1 MIPPLPIILAWPLIA
16 AFSFFRSM
24 QLSVAVSWCF
34 IAGYLFLPER
44 GSIDLPG
51 LPAINKDSMPS
62 LVAIAA
68 IFILKPAIS
77 KNASNTVLSGWLPKT
92 RLIAILLIGLLLGA
106 LLTVLSNRDA
116 IVAENV
122 FLPPLRIYDSLSA
135 ILSASIAVLP
145 FLVARRHLAAP
156 EQHGDLLKV
165 LCTAGLI
172 YSFPIIYEAVMSPQ
186 LSRMVYG
193 FFPHSWLQHVRS
205 GGYRPVVF
213 LHHGLWLAIFMAG
226 TVLAAFVLYRVQKD
240 ARKGTYFLAAL
251 WLLFILFICR
261 SLGAFSITLLIL
273 PLILFCNSRIQVVFA
288 AVIAGVILLY
298 PSLRGAGIIP
308 VDQVN
313 RLAASISEE
322 RSASFRYRLTNE
334 EVLLEK
340 ANRRPFFG
348 WGGWGRSLIYDEEGR
363 MTSTADGMWVIVI
376 GRDGWVGYICRFGLF
391 CAPIIILALRRR
403 KYTLHPE
410 TAGLALIMVA
420 YMIDLIP
427 NATLTPMTW
436 LIAGALAGRLEL
448 TNSDLASAPTEDGEE
463 ENVERVRY
471 SRFPPKAATVGHVRQ
486 GGQAVQHS
494 RTQPRES
501 RHGS

>member
-1 MIPPLPIILAWPLIA
+1 MIPPLTVVLAWPLIA
-16 AFSFFRSM
+16 ISFFRSM
-24 QLSVAVSWCF
+24 SLPVAVSWCF
-34 IAGYLFLPER
+34 IGGYLFLPER

-51 LPAINKDSMPS
+51 LPEIGKDSMPS
-62 LVAIAA
+62 LVAVAA
-68 IFILKPAIS
+68 ILILQPLVS
-77 KNASNTVLSGWLPKT
+77 KKGGNTVLGGWLPGN
-92 RLIAILLIGLLLGA
+92 RLIAVLLIGLLVSSM
-106 LLTVLSNRDA
+106 LTVVFNQDP

-122 FLPPLRIYDSLSA
+122 FLPALSLYDSLST
-135 ILSASIAVLP
+135 LLNASIAVLP

-156 EQHGDLLKV
+156 EQHRDLLRV

-172 YSFPIIYEAVMSPQ
+172 YTLPIIFEIIMSPK
-186 LSRMVYG
+186 LSLMIYG
-193 FFPHSWLQHVRS
+193 FFPHSFLQHVRA

-226 TVLAAFVLYRVQKD
+226 TVLAAFALYRAQKD

-251 WLLFILFICR
+251 WLLFILFMCR
-261 SLGAFSITLLIL
+261 SLGAFAITLIIL
-273 PLILFCNSRIQVVFA
+273 PVILFCNSRIQVVFA

-334 EVLLEK
+334 EILLEK

-348 WGGWGRSLIYDEEGR
+348 WGGWGRSLIYNEEGR

-410 TAGLALIMVA
+410 TAGLGLIMVA

-427 NATLTPMTW
+427 NASLTPMTW

-463 ENVERVRY
+463 ENAERVRY

-486 GGQAVQHS
+486 RGQAVQHS

>member
-1 MIPPLPIILAWPLIA
+1 
-16 AFSFFRSM
+16 
-24 QLSVAVSWCF
+24 
-34 IAGYLFLPER
+34 
-44 GSIDLPG
+44 
-51 LPAINKDSMPS
+51 
-62 LVAIAA
+62 
-68 IFILKPAIS
+68 
-77 KNASNTVLSGWLPKT
+77 
-92 RLIAILLIGLLLGA
+92 
-106 LLTVLSNRDA
+106 
-116 IVAENV
+116 
-122 FLPPLRIYDSLSA
+122 
-135 ILSASIAVLP
+135 
-145 FLVARRHLAAP
+145 
-156 EQHGDLLKV
+156 
-165 LCTAGLI
+165 
-172 YSFPIIYEAVMSPQ
+172 MSPK
-186 LSRMVYG
+186 LSLMIYG
-193 FFPHSWLQHVRS
+193 FFPHSFLQHVRS

-226 TVLAAFVLYRVQKD
+226 TVLAAFALYRAQKD

-251 WLLFILFICR
+251 WLLFILFMCR
-261 SLGAFSITLLIL
+261 SLGAFAITLLIL
-273 PLILFCNSRIQVVFA
+273 PVILFCNSRIQVVFA
-288 AVIAGVILLY
+288 AIIAGVILLY

-334 EVLLEK
+334 EILLEK

-348 WGGWGRSLIYDEEGR
+348 WGGWGRSLIYNEEGR

-410 TAGLALIMVA
+410 TAGLGLIMVA

-427 NATLTPMTW
+427 NASLTPMTW

-448 TNSDLASAPTEDGEE
+448 INSDLASAPTEDGEE

-471 SRFPPKAATVGHVRQ
+471 SRFPPKAATVGHVRKR
-486 GGQAVQHS
+486 GQAVQHS

>member
-1 MIPPLPIILAWPLIA
+1 MIPPLAAILAWPLVAI
-16 AFSFFRSM
+16 SFFRSM
-24 QLSVAVSWCF
+24 TLPVALSWCF
-34 IAGYLFLPER
+34 IGGYLFLPER

-51 LPAINKDSMPS
+51 LPEIGKDSMPS
-62 LVAIAA
+62 LVAVAA
-68 IFILKPAIS
+68 ILILQPLIS
-77 KNASNTVLSGWLPKT
+77 KKGDNTVLSGWLPGN
-92 RLIAILLIGLLLGA
+92 RLIAILLIGLLISSM
-106 LLTVLSNRDA
+106 LTVALNQDP

-122 FLPPLRIYDSLSA
+122 FIPALSLYDSLSTLLNA
-135 ILSASIAVLP
+135 IIAVLP
-145 FLVARRHLAAP
+145 FLAARRHLASP
-156 EQHGDLLKV
+156 EQHRDLLRV

-172 YSFPIIYEAVMSPQ
+172 YSLPIIFEVIMSPK
-186 LSRMVYG
+186 LSLMIYG
-193 FFPHSWLQHVRS
+193 FFPHSFLQHLRA

-226 TVLAAFVLYRVQKD
+226 TVLAAFALYRAQKD

-251 WLLFILFICR
+251 WLLFILFMCR
-261 SLGAFSITLLIL
+261 SLGAFAITLLIL
-273 PLILFCNSRIQVVFA
+273 PVILFCNSRTQVVFA
-288 AVIAGVILLY
+288 AAIAGVILVY
-298 PSLRGAGIIP
+298 PSLRGAGVIP

-334 EVLLEK
+334 EILLEK

-363 MTSTADGMWVIVI
+363 MTSTADGMWVIAI
-376 GRDGWVGYICRFGLF
+376 GRDGWVGYLCRFGLF
-391 CAPIIILALRRR
+391 CAPVIILALRRK
-403 KYTLHPE
+403 KYILHPE
-410 TAGLALIMVA
+410 TAGLGLIMVA
-420 YMIDLIP
+420 YLVDLIP

-471 SRFPPKAATVGHVRQ
+471 SRFPPKAATAGHVRNR
-486 GGQAVQHS
+486 GQAVQHS
-494 RTQPRES
+494 RTQPREN
-501 RHGS
+501 RRGS

>member
-1 MIPPLPIILAWPLIA
+1 MIPPLTVVLAWPLIA
-16 AFSFFRSM
+16 ISFFRSM
-24 QLSVAVSWCF
+24 SLPVAVSWCL

-44 GSIDLPG
+44 GSIDLPL
-51 LPAINKDSMPS
+51 LPAIDKDSIPS

-68 IFILKPAIS
+68 ILILKPAIS
-77 KNASNTVLSGWLPKT
+77 KNVGDTVLSGWLPRN
-92 RLIAILLIGLLLGA
+92 RLIWILLIGLIVSSM
-106 LLTVLSNRDA
+106 LTVLANQDA

-122 FLPPLRIYDSLSA
+122 FLPPLNLYDSFSA
-135 ILSASIAVLP
+135 ILTTIMAVLP
-145 FLVARRHLAAP
+145 FLLARRHLAAP
-156 EQHGDLLKV
+156 AQHRDLLRV

-172 YSFPIIYEAVMSPQ
+172 YTLPIIFEIIMSPK
-186 LSRMVYG
+186 LSLMIYG
-193 FFPHSWLQHVRS
+193 FFPHSFLQHVRS

-226 TVLAAFVLYRVQKD
+226 TVLAAFALYRAQKD

-251 WLLFILFICR
+251 WLLFILFMCR
-261 SLGAFSITLLIL
+261 SLGAFAITLIL
-273 PLILFCNSRIQVVFA
+273 LPVILFFNARTQVIFA
-288 AVIAGVILLY
+288 AVIAALILVY

-313 RLAASISEE
+313 RLAASISED

-334 EVLLEK
+334 EILLEK
-340 ANRRPFFG
+340 ANKRPFFG

-391 CAPIIILALRRR
+391 CAPIILLALRRR

-410 TAGLALIMVA
+410 TAGLGLIMVA

-427 NATLTPMTW
+427 NASLTPMTW

-486 GGQAVQHS
+486 RGQAVQHS